1 MKAKLISTTNHG
13 MSHHAGISGILEV
26 RDYAQWLGGARNQTF
41 STSAIVSHTLEGSL
55 LALHTLNS
63 VYVFE
68 IIAGEF
74 DASLLE
80 TPPQWLIDEH
90 KQRNGAKHLEYLCQ
104 IMGSPSIDNAISLV
118 RLPYAMNLQ
127 EARDY
132 VAFNILKTADG
143 DIVTHILIAK

>member
-13 MSHHAGISGILEV
+13 MSHHAGIIGILEV
-26 RDYAQWLGGARNQTF
+26 HTYAQWFGGRRNQTF
-41 STSAIVSHTLEGSL
+41 HTSAIVSHTLEGSL

-68 IIAGEF
+68 ITEGKF
-74 DASLLE
+74 DTSLLE

-90 KQRNGAKHLEYLCQ
+90 KQRNETKHLNYLCQ
-104 IMGSPSIDNAISLV
+104 IIDNAISLV

-132 VAFNILKTADG
+132 AAINILRDADG